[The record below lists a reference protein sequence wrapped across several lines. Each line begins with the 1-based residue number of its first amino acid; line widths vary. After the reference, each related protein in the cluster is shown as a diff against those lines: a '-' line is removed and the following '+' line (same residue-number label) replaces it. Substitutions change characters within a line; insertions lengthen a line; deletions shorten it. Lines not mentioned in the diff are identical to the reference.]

1 MTDPTVST
9 ETITPD
15 DARRYLGF
23 NTHNRNLRAR
33 VVSGYARDM
42 KSGNWRWNGETIKI
56 ATDGTLLDGQH
67 RLAAIVEAET
77 AVDML
82 VIRGLP
88 NLAQETMDAGA
99 KRTLGDVLKLRGEAN
114 VVPLAS
120 TIRGVAGW
128 LAGARGTSM
137 QFPNAELLQTL
148 EQHRDI
154 RLAVSPA
161 SRAYAATALPV
172 GVGGTARCLFSEIH
186 AADADHFF
194 DRLASDEDHHAG
206 EPVHALRKLLLS
218 QRETRGER
226 NRKVLLAVPI
236 KAWNKYGRGRPAP
249 SCSSH
254 PEELTPNS
262 SPNPASSRTD
272 EHEDAPGQG

>member
-1 MTDPTVST
+1 MTEPTVST

-56 ATDGTLLDGQH
+56 AKDGTLLDGQH

-137 QFPNAELLQTL
+137 QFTNAELLQTL
-148 EQHRDI
+148 EQHPDI

-161 SRAYAATALPV
+161 SRAYAATALPM
-172 GVGGTARCLFSEIH
+172 GIGGTAWWLFSQID

-206 EPVHALRKLLLS
+206 EPVHALRKLLLG

-226 NRKVLLAVPI
+226 NRKVLLAVTI
-236 KAWNKYGRGRPAP
+236 KAWNKYRAGEPCTVLRFTPGGAN
-249 SCSSH
+249 
-254 PEELTPNS
+254 PEQFPEP
-262 SPNPASSRTD
+262 R
-272 EHEDAPGQG
+272 